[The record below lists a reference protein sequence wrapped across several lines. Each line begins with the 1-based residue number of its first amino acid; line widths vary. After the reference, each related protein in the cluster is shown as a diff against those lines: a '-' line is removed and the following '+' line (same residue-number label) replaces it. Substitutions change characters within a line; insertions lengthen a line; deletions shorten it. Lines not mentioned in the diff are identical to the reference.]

1 MVGCGDHGGPHR
13 AVVSGTITY
22 NGKPISEGMIRFIP
36 DDKSPVPAAGAG
48 VIDGKYRAD
57 AHGGVPVGT
66 FRVQIEAFRP
76 LAKANLAKASAPKRF
91 AMEEARYQY
100 LPKKHNV
107 DTQVEMTI
115 QPRDREITRNFD
127 LTD

>member
-1 MVGCGDHGGPHR
+1 
-13 AVVSGTITY
+13 
-22 NGKPISEGMIRFIP
+22 
-36 DDKSPVPAAGAG
+36 
-48 VIDGKYRAD
+48 
-57 AHGGVPVGT
+57 
-66 FRVQIEAFRP
+66 
-76 LAKANLAKASAPKRF
+76 
-91 AMEEARYQY
+91 MEEARYQY